1 MMDTVNECTTA
12 VCWKECVVE
21 PDAMLIDSNHAAFE
35 QAIDFK
41 HGHRKPSVC
50 GVPTTQSR

>member
-1 MMDTVNECTTA
+1 MDTVNECTTA

-41 HGHRKPSVC
+41 HGHRKPSGC
-50 GVPTTQSR
+50 GVPTTRSR